1 MKNGLDPKIL
11 LILAISMSLIGTVG
25 VYIRWSGVQ
34 SSREEIV
41 QLQKET
47 RDATVKNKELE
58 ASQLKLKEAS
68 DKLAHLEQGV
78 PQFAYVSTL
87 LSELE
92 ATGKQCGMAVLGVRP
107 QIPKSAKK
115 DAKTSAKSKKAY
127 EELNIEI
134 KGRGSYKSVMKF
146 LESLQSFPKIAAVQQ
161 ITLTP
166 KADPNIVGA
175 PPLDITVELKAYLFP
190 PLDPIENSTASKN
203 QNDKSNG

>member
-1 MKNGLDPKIL
+1 MKHGLDPKIM
-11 LILAISMSLIGTVG
+11 LILAISVSLVGTVG

-41 QLQKET
+41 HLQKET
-47 RDATVKNKELE
+47 REATAKNKELE

-92 ATGKQCGMAVLGVRP
+92 ATGKKCGMAVLGVRP
-107 QIPKSAKK
+107 QVPKAAKK
-115 DAKTSAKSKKAY
+115 GDAKAKSKKAY

-146 LESLQSFPKIAAVQQ
+146 LESLQSFPKIAAVQLL
-161 ITLTP
+161 TLTP

-190 PLDPIENSTASKN
+190 PLDPIKNSTASRS
-203 QNDKSNG
+203 QYDKSNG